1 MENMTG
7 HSGDLPVDTAWPEVA
22 SARSNG
28 TEGLPFVSVIIP
40 VFNDNDRLQ
49 ICLDALAGQTYPADR
64 FEVIVVDNGSMPPVA
79 GRVHAGSNVRFLVE
93 PRHGGFVARNTGLD
107 AASGDIVA
115 FTDADCYPEPRWIEA
130 GVRAIGTSRLIVAG
144 RVEAFPALAS
154 APTAV
159 ERFEMLFGFEQEKNA
174 ARGVCV
180 TANLICRRE
189 AFDEAG
195 LFNTES
201 HSAHDY
207 EWCQQAVRAGY
218 RVVYGHDAA
227 VRTPARSS
235 LAALALKIRRMSGAL
250 YIRGRSRRKLWAYRI
265 SALRNVR
272 PPLRRMRRVL
282 SQPGI
287 GSWQHRLALCGIL
300 VLLPA
305 VYAVEWIRMEAGL
318 GRAER
323 R

>member
-1 MENMTG
+1 MTTAFP
-7 HSGDLPVDTAWPEVA
+7 GDLPVAAARPEVTA
-22 SARSNG
+22 APAPAAG
-28 TEGLPFVSVIIP
+28 MLPFVSVIIP
-40 VFNDNDRLQ
+40 VYNDNRRLQ
-49 ICLDALAGQTYPADR
+49 TCLDALAGQTYPADR

-79 GRVHAGSNVRFLVE
+79 GSVHAGPNVRILTE
-93 PRHGGFVARNTGLD
+93 PQPGGFVARNKGLD
-107 AASGDIVA
+107 AARGDVIA
-115 FTDADCYPEPRWIEA
+115 LTDADCYAEPRWIEA
-130 GVRAIGTSRLIVAG
+130 GVAAIGASRVIVAG
-144 RVEAFPALAS
+144 RVEAFPALAG

-195 LFNTES
+195 YFNTES

-227 VRTPARSS
+227 VRTPARCSFS
-235 LAALALKIRRMSGAL
+235 ALALKIRRMSGAL
-250 YIRGRSRRKLWAYRI
+250 YIRGRSRKKLWAYRI
-265 SALRNVR
+265 SALWNVR
-272 PPLRRMRRVL
+272 PPVRRMRRVL